1 MNDDGRQTAEII
13 EQHGSFLLISRRIP
27 FRGSRT
33 ARRSRLP
40 DEVRRARGRT
50 ADTGG
55 ASRRDGGRGLALRE

>member
-33 ARRSRLP
+33 ARRSRLS
-40 DEVRRARGRT
+40 DEAWRARGR
-50 ADTGG
+50 
-55 ASRRDGGRGLALRE
+55 SRRDGGQRLAFRE